1 MSRAAQKRHHF
12 LQIIEHNKKVTQKN
26 QVPPPS
32 LIFNSEL
39 DNCFDPNRPA
49 VLRDSIELVLSIKL
63 IVSGEGFLIFFGNV
77 NDARLRSIPDLLNL
91 GPRCFC
97 FSVAIKKNNN
107 IMIVFWDEKKSLRG
121 TLSNSY
127 SSFILS

>member
-1 MSRAAQKRHHF
+1 MYKRHKIF
-12 LQIIEHNKKVTQKN
+12 IDEKVTQEH

-77 NDARLRSIPDLLNL
+77 NDARFRSTPDLLNL
-91 GPRCFC
+91 APRCFC
-97 FSVAIKKNNN
+97 FSVAVKK
-107 IMIVFWDEKKSLRG
+107 L
-121 TLSNSY
+121 
-127 SSFILS
+127 

>member
-1 MSRAAQKRHHF
+1 MH
-12 LQIIEHNKKVTQKN
+12 

-77 NDARLRSIPDLLNL
+77 NDARFRSTPDLLNL
-91 GPRCFC
+91 APRCFC
-97 FSVAIKKNNN
+97 FSVAVKKIYIYN
-107 IMIVFWDEKKSLRG
+107 IMIVFGNKNGSKKV
-121 TLSNSY
+121 LSGHPGQVDPPPGQVTC
-127 SSFILS
+127 